1 MSFYNTIHAGGEQL
15 KIFSH
20 RAEKQEQIIYNLF
33 TAHGKLSPWQ
43 AFRICQQL
51 GRQYPITSVRRSI
64 TNLEK
69 EGKLVKTDHQVMGP
83 YGVKEFIWK
92 AI

>member
-1 MSFYNTIHAGGEQL
+1 MFYDTVKTEPNQL
-15 KIFSH
+15 KIFQERS
-20 RAEKQEQIIYNLF
+20 EKQEQIIYNLF

-43 AFRICQQL
+43 AFRLCQQL

-69 EGKLVKTDHQVMGP
+69 EGKLVKTDQQVMGP
-83 YGVKEFIWK
+83 YRVKEFIWK